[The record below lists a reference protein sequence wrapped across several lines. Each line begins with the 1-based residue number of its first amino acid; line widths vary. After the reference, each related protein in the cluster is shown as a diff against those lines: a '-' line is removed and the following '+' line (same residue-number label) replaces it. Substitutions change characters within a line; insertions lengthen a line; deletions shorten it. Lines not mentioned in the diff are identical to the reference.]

1 MRSTSGESPLPGKV
15 SAGAQMPSKGGVSPR
30 APMKSNPE
38 HTEPG
43 GYQLPRGVA
52 PRAPSASV
60 TSVTERPG
68 GLSEGDVRMLAQ
80 AVARELTKPLEDHV
94 RALES
99 RIASLEAKLDRTERT
114 LESTDP
120 GGVPAVA
127 APAPAP
133 APAPVA
139 SAFVPVPVPAPL
151 LAATPA
157 PSPVVAAPSPAP
169 APVAPK
175 PAALAPAPKVDP
187 WAADVHLSSDE
198 LGMFDAGKRRSRIAV
213 TLVLVVL
220 TIGGALVAAMVASRS

>member
-1 MRSTSGESPLPGKV
+1 
-15 SAGAQMPSKGGVSPR
+15 
-30 APMKSNPE
+30 
-38 HTEPG
+38 
-43 GYQLPRGVA
+43 
-52 PRAPSASV
+52 
-60 TSVTERPG
+60 
-68 GLSEGDVRMLAQ
+68 MLAQ

-120 GGVPAVA
+120 AGVPAVS
-127 APAPAP
+127 
-133 APAPVA
+133 APAPVPA
-139 SAFVPVPVPAPL
+139 YIPVPVPAPL

-157 PSPVVAAPSPAP
+157 PSPVVTAPSPAP

-175 PAALAPAPKVDP
+175 PAALAPAPKLDP

-198 LGMFDAGKRRSRIAV
+198 LGMFDAGKRRSRIAA

-220 TIGGALVAAMVASRS
+220 VIGGALVAAMVASRS

>member
-15 SAGAQMPSKGGVSPR
+15 SAGAQMPSKGGVAPR

-94 RALES
+94 RVLES

-127 APAPAP
+127 APAPVA
-133 APAPVA
+133 AA

-157 PSPVVAAPSPAP
+157 PSPVLAAPSPAP

-175 PAALAPAPKVDP
+175 PAALAPAPKIDP

-198 LGMFDAGKRRSRIAV
+198 LGMFDAGKRRSRIAI